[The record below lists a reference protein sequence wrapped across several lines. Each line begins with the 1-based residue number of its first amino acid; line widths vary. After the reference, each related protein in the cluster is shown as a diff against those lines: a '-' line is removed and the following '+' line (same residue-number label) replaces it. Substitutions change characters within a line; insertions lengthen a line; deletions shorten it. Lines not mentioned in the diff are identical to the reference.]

1 MDSISKYEE
10 EQEYYENLDKRTK
23 EYKAYAEWKE
33 NQEADSEGL
42 GDTIEKITEATGIKA
57 AVKFLAGEDC
67 GCDERKEKLNEI
79 FRYNKPECLTEE
91 EYNWLS
97 EFYSSNKNVVTGMEK
112 QKLIAI
118 YNRVFRMNKRLT
130 SCSACMRNIY
140 DKLKQYFEAYQ

>member
-23 EYKAYAEWKE
+23 EYKAYAEWKA

-67 GCDERKEKLNEI
+67 GCDKRKEKLNEM
-79 FRYNKPECLTEE
+79 FRYNKPECLTED

-97 EFYSSNKNVVTGMEK
+97 EFYSINRNIVTGMEK

-118 YNRVFRMNKRLT
+118 YNRVFRMNKKLT

-140 DKLKQYFEAYQ
+140 DRLKEYFEAYQ